1 MIDFDAIDL
10 DNLEAD
16 ELADIWPMMD
26 AAARKEL
33 RADIEMN
40 GLAVKIVLLHGK
52 VLDGRNRYGEL
63 KAIGWHHDRNHYVD
77 FDDLMAAM
85 NSPMSPYDYV
95 IALNERRRHMTD
107 GQRAMA
113 AVRATTKRP
122 GQRND
127 IERLPIDAE
136 PAANL
141 RQVTPAEAAETFK
154 VSERTLS
161 SAFAVAERGV
171 PELQGLVD
179 AGKVAVSVAEE
190 ISRMPAEAQT
200 KAIAETKP
208 EQLHTV
214 AKKFG
219 RERRLQSLSQKETPL
234 PFKKYMVI
242 YADPEWKFLTRSEA
256 GMDRSADNHYP
267 TSPIEVLM
275 QRRVADIAA
284 DDCVL
289 FMWATVPMLIEAIC
303 LADAWGFCLIDRN
316 AESGHLMIDRR
327 KARYVSNW
335 DWIKTTIGNGYWGRN
350 QHEHLLIFT
359 KGNPVAPAMGTQPN
373 SAMHHPQVIGG
384 PDEWKPM
391 AEEGE
396 YIQDRLRSPL
406 LTDAAGITLQPGEH
420 SAKPWQFR
428 EWIDKL
434 FPNVAKIELNART
447 ASPGWDVWGNEA
459 PEPDERTPA
468 ERALMAEVMGL
479 AKETV
484 AELAAKLPP
493 PVKSTPEEV
502 TERRLAR
509 QNSAFDKQK
518 AAHKRTRAAEMV
530 GLRSIGR
537 DLPDDFVRLLA
548 AYRDAMTAFDAAVRA
563 GDERKT
569 VEAHDRMRAVLLK
582 CNNWEFLGSA
592 INDQAKAI
600 VAAASAR
607 SAGMEAMFGARAA
620 IRVAANA
627 QAGRSAAIVEV
638 GDYSQDGLSV
648 SLSVY
653 AVDGDVTFPSET
665 GYLGIGAR
673 NVLGKTLPEL
683 GDEAL
688 AYAYAYATDKKINPY
703 ASGVHLPKRVHVI
716 GEDGF
721 TVLPIPEPEE
731 FPEPAAPVDD
741 EVKG

>member
-26 AAARKEL
+26 AGARKEL

-122 GQRND
+122 GQRTD
-127 IERLPIDAE
+127 LVQLPIDAE
-136 PAANL
+136 PSANL
-141 RQVTPAEAAETFK
+141 RQVSPAEAAETFK

-171 PELQGLVD
+171 PELQELVD
-179 AGKVAVSVAEE
+179 SGKVAVSVAEE
-190 ISRMPAEAQT
+190 ISRMPAEDQS

-219 RERRLQSLSQKETPL
+219 RDRRLQSLAAKETPL

-242 YADPEWKFLTRSEA
+242 YADPEWRFLTRSEN

-267 TSPIEVLM
+267 TSPLEVLM

-289 FMWATVPMLIEAIC
+289 FLWATVPMLPEAF
-303 LADAWGFCLIDRN
+303 AVAHAWGFCRFSIDGN
-316 AESGHLMIDRR
+316 GFLTIE
-327 KARYVSNW
+327 KAKSRYVSNW
-335 DWIKTTIGNGYWGRN
+335 DWVKTTIGNGYWGRN

-373 SAMHHPQVIGG
+373 SAM
-384 PDEWKPM
+384 
-391 AEEGE
+391 EGE
-396 YIQDRLRSPL
+396 SPL
-406 LTDAAGITLQPGEH
+406 ITDPAGIVAQTAEH
-420 SAKPWQFR
+420 SVKPDIFR
-428 EWIDKL
+428 EWIDRLYPEGVPKL
-434 FPNVAKIELNART
+434 EMNARR

-459 PEPDERTPA
+459 PEADERTPA

-502 TERRLAR
+502 AARRLDR
-509 QNSAFDKQK
+509 QSVNLAKQEK
-518 AAHKRTRAAEMV
+518 AGKRTRAAEIN
-530 GLRSIGR
+530 GLRSLGR
-537 DLPDDFVRLLA
+537 DLPDDFPGLLS
-548 AYRDAMTAFDAAVRA
+548 AYRSALVAYDAAVRA
-563 GDERKT
+563 GDEPAA
-569 VEAHDRMRAVLLK
+569 VQSHDRMRAVLLK
-582 CNNWEFLGSA
+582 CNNWEMFGSSV
-592 INDQAKAI
+592 NEQAKAI

-607 SAGMEAMFGARAA
+607 DAGGEIMFGARAA
-620 IRVAANA
+620 IVVPADAKA
-627 QAGRSAAIVEV
+627 KRSAAIVEV
-638 GDYSQDGLSV
+638 GDYSQDGLSA

-653 AVDGDVTFPSET
+653 AVSEGVMFPSES
-665 GYLGIGAR
+665 GYLGIGSR
-673 NVLGKTLPEL
+673 KVLGKTLPEL
-683 GDEAL
+683 GEEAV